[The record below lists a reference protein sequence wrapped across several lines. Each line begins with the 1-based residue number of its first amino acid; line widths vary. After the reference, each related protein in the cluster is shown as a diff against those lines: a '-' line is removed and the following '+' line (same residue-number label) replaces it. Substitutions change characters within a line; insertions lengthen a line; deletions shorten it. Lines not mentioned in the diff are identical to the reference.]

1 MIMRNPPRLSGAL
14 GSLRKGV
21 VVAAIAYLLVTA
33 VAALAT
39 PMFSGKNPAFAVWLG
54 GGLIFL
60 VAVVR
65 LANRS
70 SSASSGVKRVAGSL
84 LLALGVTVVVAF
96 LSFVLMVNIWEQ
108 LGLGH

>member
-1 MIMRNPPRLSGAL
+1 MRNPPRLSSAG
-14 GSLRKGV
+14 GSLRRGV
-21 VVAAIAYLLVTA
+21 VVASSIGYLLVTA

-39 PMFSGKNPAFAVWLG
+39 PMSGGKSPAFAVWLG

-60 VAVVR
+60 VGVVK

-70 SSASSGVKRVAGSL
+70 SSSSSGVRQMAGSIV
-84 LLALGVTVVVAF
+84 LALGVTVVVAF
-96 LSFVLMVNIWEQ
+96 LSLVLMVSIWER